1 MIVWQ
6 RLFITKKDL
15 SGSLYVEIQP
25 GKFKG
30 EHWSETSI
38 FLDEEAFGYLLP
50 SIKKR
55 YKNFSYYGFNDITCF
70 IWKDILKELDKTKFI
85 LQSTPEESRIQHY
98 IEFVE
103 EGMDIAFKKSY
114 KENLQHAIRII
125 DEFQRWMYKNIEKN
139 EYIAVLGI

>member
-1 MIVWQ
+1 MAKI
-6 RLFITKKDL
+6 IYNKEDL
-15 SGSLYVEIQP
+15 NGTLYVEIQP

-55 YKNFSYYGFNDITCF
+55 YKKFSYYGFNDITCF
-70 IWKDILKELDKTKFI
+70 EWLDILKELEEAKVI
-85 LQSTPEESRIQHY
+85 LKSTPKESEIQHY

-103 EGMDIAFKKSY
+103 EGMDITFKKHY
-114 KENLQHAIRII
+114 KENLQRAIQII
-125 DEFQRWMYKNIEKN
+125 DEFQKWLYENRKKNG
-139 EYIAVLGI
+139 YITILGI

>member
-1 MIVWQ
+1 MANI
-6 RLFITKKDL
+6 IYNKKDL
-15 SGSLYVEIQP
+15 SGTLYVEIQP

-30 EHWSETSI
+30 EHWSKTSI

-55 YKNFSYYGFNDITCF
+55 YKNFSYYGFSDISCF
-70 IWKDILKELDKTKFI
+70 TWKDILKELDKTKAI
-85 LQSTPEESRIQHY
+85 LQSTPEESEIQYY

-103 EGMDIAFKKSY
+103 EGMDVTFKKCY
-114 KENLQHAIRII
+114 KENLQHAIQII

-139 EYIAVLGI
+139 ECIAVLGI

>member
-1 MIVWQ
+1 MAKI
-6 RLFITKKDL
+6 IYNKEDL
-15 SGSLYVEIQP
+15 NGTLYVEIQP

-30 EHWSETSI
+30 EHWSETSV

-50 SIKKR
+50 SIKKWN
-55 YKNFSYYGFNDITCF
+55 KNFSYYSFNNISRF
-70 IWKDILKELDKTKFI
+70 VWEDILKELEEAKVI
-85 LQSTPEESRIQHY
+85 LKSTPKESEIEHH
-98 IEFVE
+98 IEFIE
-103 EGMDIAFKKSY
+103 EEMNIAFKKRY